1 MLRLRSRTVVTLLLS
16 ASAWAGP
23 SACDAGMTQFRAR
36 EWSDAAMSLANCEAA
51 APGQTD
57 ALLFRGKALVNLGKY
72 DEAAEALENYAVKHP
87 QSDDAL
93 YTLGFVQFRQNKP
106 RESLATFTKA
116 AAIKTPTADDLKVVS
131 LDYVLLDDAKD
142 AARYLEDALR
152 MDPANVD
159 ARYSLGRVRYQLNQ
173 FDQAIAAFEEVLRRD
188 PVNLK
193 AEYNLGLSYE
203 GENRVDDAIS
213 CYQKAIAMEKV
224 AANRDEQPY
233 LDLGALLSRS
243 NRASEAIPYL
253 QRGAEIKPDS
263 GKVQYE
269 LAKAYLATG
278 NTDQALVSG
287 ERAIRLAP
295 DESSYHYLLG
305 RVYAKAGK
313 QDLATAQFQQ
323 TDALLKKKGAPDTPH
338 TGDPRQ

>member
-1 MLRLRSRTVVTLLLS
+1 MLASMTLLLG
-16 ASAWAGP
+16 ASAFAAP
-23 SACDAGMTQFRAR
+23 AACNAGMTQFRAR
-36 EWSDAAMSLANCEAA
+36 EWRDAAISLANCEAA

-57 ALLFRGKALVNLGKY
+57 ALLFRGKALVNLGEF
-72 DEAAEALENYAVKHP
+72 DDAAQALENYVAKHP

-93 YTLGFVQFRQNKP
+93 YTLGYVQFRQNKP
-106 RESLATFTKA
+106 RESLATYTKA
-116 AAIKTPTADDLKVVS
+116 AAIKTPTSDDLKIVS

-142 AARYLEDALR
+142 AARYLEDALK

-159 ARYSLGRVRYQLNQ
+159 ARYSLGRVRYQLNE

-203 GENRVDDAIS
+203 GENRVDDAIG

-224 AANRDEQPY
+224 APNRDEQPY
-233 LDLGALLSRS
+233 LNLGSLLSKS
-243 NRASEAIPYL
+243 NRAAEAIPFL
-253 QRGAEIKPDS
+253 QYAAEIKPDS

-269 LAKAYLATG
+269 LAKAYLAAG
-278 NTDQALVSG
+278 NTDQARVSG
-287 ERAIRLAP
+287 ERAIRLQP

-313 QDLATAQFQQ
+313 QDLAAAEFQQ
-323 TDALLKKKGAPDTPH
+323 TDALLKKKGAPDATH
-338 TGDPRQ
+338 ASEPRP

>member
-1 MLRLRSRTVVTLLLS
+1 
-16 ASAWAGP
+16 
-23 SACDAGMTQFRAR
+23 MTQFRAR
-36 EWSDAAMSLANCEAA
+36 AWADAAMSLANCEAA

-72 DEAAEALENYAVKHP
+72 DDAAEALESYAAKHP

-93 YTLGFVQFRQNKP
+93 YTLGYVQFRQNKP

-116 AAIKTPTADDLKVVS
+116 AAIKTPTPDDLRIVS

-152 MDPANVD
+152 MDPNNVE

-203 GENRVDDAIS
+203 GENRVEEAIA

-233 LDLGALLSRS
+233 LDLGSLLSRS
-243 NRASEAIPYL
+243 NKATEAIPYL
-253 QRGAEIKPDS
+253 QHAAEIKPES

-269 LAKAYLATG
+269 LAKAYLAAGQTEP
-278 NTDQALVSG
+278 ARVAG
-287 ERAIRLAP
+287 ERAIGLEP
-295 DESSYHYLLG
+295 NESSYHYLLG

-313 QDLATAQFQQ
+313 QDLAATEIQQ
-323 TDALLKKKGAPDTPH
+323 TDALLKKKGAPETPH
-338 TGDPRQ
+338 TSEPRP